1 MGKQKNFIRKLAGF
15 ERDIPDPYNKGFYT
29 HLEMFVPKPTADK
42 PYPCIIISIRNG
54 HQKLFFR
61 VSSLEEINRAFRV
74 PKDAKVRMKAALAA
88 ANAECDRL
96 EEDARLLFAKRRL
109 VSGEKIVN
117 NRTGEVLAEA
127 AVSEFERI
135 VKRGTNR

>member
-1 MGKQKNFIRKLAGF
+1 MGKPKTFIRKLAGF
-15 ERDIPDPYNKGFYT
+15 ERNIPDPYNKGFYT
-29 HLEMFVPKPTADK
+29 HLEMYVPKPTPDK

-61 VSSLEEINRAFRV
+61 AASLEEIVKDFRV
-74 PKDAKVRMKAALAA
+74 PKDARVRIKAALEVAS
-88 ANAECDRL
+88 AECDRL

-109 VSGEKIVN
+109 VAGEKIVN
-117 NRTGEVLAEA
+117 DRTGEVLAEA

-135 VKRGTNR
+135 VKGQ